1 MPNLIRP
8 AAPVRS
14 VGVMTSRILL
24 AVVVG
29 LVGLLWLGQG
39 LGLIP
44 GSFMTGSALWA
55 VVGGLLVA
63 AAGVVG
69 WWAYRSTHDR

>member
-1 MPNLIRP
+1 
-8 AAPVRS
+8 
-14 VGVMTSRILL
+14 
-24 AVVVG
+24 
-29 LVGLLWLGQG
+29 LLWLGQG

-44 GSFMTGSALWA
+44 GSFMTGSAFWA

-69 WWAYRSTHDR
+69 WWAYRSTYDR